1 MSQAVHSIVDEVS
14 EFELMRHTGAIGQWV
29 RLSGTT
35 DERKAFQYIGDQLES
50 FGFQVTMYESDALI
64 GYPATS
70 HLEILGPQNEVIPS
84 NGYALS
90 PRTDDEGVTGDLVY
104 VGSGGH
110 DSYLRLNVREKIAV
124 SDGLATPEKAL
135 AAQRAGAI
143 CQIHIND
150 EHIHE
155 MCISP
160 VWGTPTP
167 ETANLLPT
175 VPAVSVTQ
183 DDGIKIKRAMDQ
195 GQVRVKL
202 FTQPYRQWCKI
213 PTLIAEL
220 AGSQND
226 EFVLFSGHV
235 DSWHYGVMDNG
246 SANATQLEVARLL
259 ASHAKELWRGVRLA
273 FWSGHSHGRYAGSAW
288 YADEYWQ
295 DLYDHCVCH
304 VNVDSVGGVGANVLD
319 EAPTMAATFEFA
331 KRILRQVADEDLHY
345 RRISRSSDQ
354 SFWGIG
360 VPSLFGTFSEQLLDT
375 KPTAQAQAQLLGAS
389 GRAGGL
395 GWWWHTTEDL
405 LDKID
410 PGFLRRDA
418 QVYAAALWY
427 LVSEPHLPFDFATA
441 ADEMVR
447 SLSDYASVS
456 DAVVNLDGV
465 IELARELAARL
476 RAQPLDTYPAQVAN
490 RINLRLSRILIPVTY
505 TQKGPFD
512 QDLALSTPSLPGL
525 AAVGRLSELNPSDD
539 DFHFLKTKVLRE
551 RNRVE
556 HALRSALRELDDLA

>member
-1 MSQAVHSIVDEVS
+1 MSQAAYSIVNEVS
-14 EFELMRHTGAIGQWV
+14 ESELMRHTSAIGQWV

-35 DERKAFQYIGDQLES
+35 EERKAFEYIRDQLTA
-50 FGFQVTMYESDALI
+50 FGFKVTMHESDALI
-64 GYPATS
+64 GYPDQS
-70 HLEILGPQNEVIPS
+70 RLEMLEPEQVLVRS

-90 PRTDDEGVTGDLVY
+90 PRTDDDGVIGELVY
-104 VGSGGH
+104 VGSGGR
-110 DSYLRLNVREKIAV
+110 DDYLAVDVRGKIV
-124 SDGLATPEKAL
+124 ISDGLATPEKAL
-135 AAQRAGAI
+135 AAQRAGVSG
-143 CQIHIND
+143 QIHIND

-167 ETANLLPT
+167 ETSNLLPS

-183 DDGIKIKRAMDQ
+183 DDGMKIKRAMDT
-195 GQVRVKL
+195 GPVRMRLV
-202 FTQPYRQWCKI
+202 TQPYRQWCKI

-220 AGSQND
+220 PGAHED
-226 EFVLFSGHV
+226 DFVLFSGHV

-259 ASHAKELWRGVRLA
+259 ASHTQELWRGVRLA

-304 VNVDSVGGVGANVLD
+304 VNVDSVGGIGATVLD
-319 EAPTMAATFEFA
+319 EAPTMASTYEFA
-331 KRILRQVADEDLHY
+331 RQILRHVAGEDLHY

-360 VPSLFGTFSEQLLDT
+360 VPSLFGTFSEQLVDT

-410 PGFLRRDA
+410 PVFLRRDA
-418 QVYAAALWY
+418 QVYAAALWH
-427 LVSEPHLPFDFATA
+427 LATEPRLPFDFATA
-441 ADEMVR
+441 ADEMVS
-447 SLSDYASVS
+447 SLSDYASVAG
-456 DAVVNLDGV
+456 DVVDLYGMID
-465 IELARELAARL
+465 LARELAARL
-476 RAQPLDTYPAQVAN
+476 RARPLDTYPAQVAN
-490 RINLRLSRILIPVTY
+490 RVNLRLSRLLVPVTY
-505 TQKGPFD
+505 TQKGPYD
-512 QDLALSTPSLPGL
+512 QDLALSTLPVPGL
-525 AAVGRLSELNPSDD
+525 AAMVELGQLDPSED

-556 HALRSALRELDDLA
+556 HALRSALRELDAVA